1 MTHRIFKQRPSK
13 KLVNYGLIGITAF
26 VSEFLIFSLL
36 VTLIPLI
43 ASQSIS
49 FGVGLVISFMG
60 NRLITFKTGS
70 FKYGVK
76 RQFVSYLTLACIN
89 LILTNII
96 IYIQVEHLEFTP
108 LLAKIITMFFV
119 VGWNFLFF
127 QRYIFRS
134 N

>member
-26 VSEFLIFSLL
+26 VSEFLVFSLL

-70 FKYGVK
+70 FKYSVK
-76 RQFVSYLTLACIN
+76 RQFISYLTLACIN

-96 IYIQVEHLEFTP
+96 IYIQVEHLELTP